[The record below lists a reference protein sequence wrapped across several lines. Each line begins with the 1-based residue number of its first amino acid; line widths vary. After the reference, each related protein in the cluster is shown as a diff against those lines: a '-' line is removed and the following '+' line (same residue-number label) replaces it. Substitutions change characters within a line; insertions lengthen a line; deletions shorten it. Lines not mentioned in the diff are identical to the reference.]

1 MSEVENSNLV
11 FYNFQ
16 SSEELEAVVDPK
28 QEFRVMQLAEGPMRL
43 DMWQLQLDR
52 AIFEFRY
59 LHAPLRVRGNKK
71 NNNLVFEFILSPVLG
86 PYISHGFKIT
96 QDTLYGFDN
105 DRSIDLVLPANLL
118 MGTLIIN
125 REIFE
130 DCLQVMERSDLDD
143 HFLANNYIQSM
154 GSFSSVQD
162 YLRELYGLVR
172 RQDRFL
178 EQPQISRL
186 ILEDY
191 LPLLIESVPH
201 KRGKYRNPERFFRQW
216 QLAQKAEEYMLAH
229 LDRPITLKDLC
240 EILRSSKTPLNYAFQ
255 EVFTMSPMTYL
266 KLLRLHAV
274 HRALKVAEPTTKISD
289 VARQF
294 GFWHLGRFSQYY
306 RQLFGQLPSETI
318 AR

>member
-105 DRSIDLVLPANLL
+105 DRSIDLVLPANLGVAEL
-118 MGTLIIN
+118 SYESVRN
-125 REIFE
+125 R
-130 DCLQVMERSDLDD
+130 
-143 HFLANNYIQSM
+143 HFLK
-154 GSFSSVQD
+154 
-162 YLRELYGLVR
+162 L
-172 RQDRFL
+172 
-178 EQPQISRL
+178 QIM
-186 ILEDY
+186 
-191 LPLLIESVPH
+191 
-201 KRGKYRNPERFFRQW
+201 N
-216 QLAQKAEEYMLAH
+216 
-229 LDRPITLKDLC
+229 
-240 EILRSSKTPLNYAFQ
+240 
-255 EVFTMSPMTYL
+255 
-266 KLLRLHAV
+266 
-274 HRALKVAEPTTKISD
+274 
-289 VARQF
+289 
-294 GFWHLGRFSQYY
+294 
-306 RQLFGQLPSETI
+306 
-318 AR
+318 